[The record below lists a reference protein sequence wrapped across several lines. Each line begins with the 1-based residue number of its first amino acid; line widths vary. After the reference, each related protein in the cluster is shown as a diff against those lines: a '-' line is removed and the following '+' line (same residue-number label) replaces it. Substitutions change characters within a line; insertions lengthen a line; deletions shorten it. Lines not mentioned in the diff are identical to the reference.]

1 MPYGPDGR
9 WTAPAFSLGYQVI
22 DWIEAYLVHGPGDVQ
37 GQPIKLDREYSRFIV
52 DAYEVDGRG
61 RRRVTR
67 AFLSRPK
74 GRAKSELAGMLVC
87 AEALGPVRCD
97 GFDANGQPV
106 GRPLTYPYIRCLAT
120 EENQA
125 GNTYDNVY
133 YMLTEGPVYDAYPG
147 LDVNLAK
154 VNIPGGGEIVPSSAS
169 SASKDGG
176 KETFAVFDETH
187 LYVTRELH
195 GMHKTVS
202 RNLLKRKIAEP
213 WALETSTMYAPGEGS
228 IAEQMHADFMKAA
241 EGLIE
246 HPGLLFDHREAP
258 PVSIRNKAEL
268 KKALRYVYGPAAEW
282 MDLDRMVVELQTM
295 QEHEVRR
302 YFLNQPTATVD
313 QAIEKEAWDAI
324 ESEDRPQPGDQIAI
338 GFDGS
343 IRYDATA
350 IVGCRLSDGLV
361 FPIAVFENPHT
372 SEDWEVDVLA
382 VDAAMAKAMKEYRV
396 EWVYADPAYW
406 QDIVGRWAIEFG
418 DDHIFEFWTHR
429 DTPMANAVERF
440 RTGIETKQIKHV
452 GDPTLTRHVLNAR
465 TREVRAGVVL
475 RKDTKRSKRHI
486 DACMAA
492 VLAVEARAD
501 AIADGRLRKKRY
513 RAISY

>member
-1 MPYGPDGR
+1 MPYAPDGR
-9 WTAPAFSLGYQVI
+9 WTAPEFSLGYQVI
-22 DWIEAYLVHGPGDVQ
+22 DWIETYLVHGPGDVQ

-52 DAYEVDGRG
+52 DAYEVDRRG

-74 GRAKSELAGMLVC
+74 GRAKSELAGMLGC

-97 GFDANGQPV
+97 GFDAHGNPV
-106 GRPLTYPYIRCLAT
+106 GRPVTYPYIRCLAT
-120 EENQA
+120 EESQA
-125 GNTYDNVY
+125 GNTYDNIY
-133 YMLTEGPVYDAYPG
+133 YMLTEGPVINEYRG
-147 LDVNLAK
+147 LDVNLTK
-154 VNIPGGGEIVPSSAS
+154 INLPDGGEIVPSTAS

-176 KETFAVFDETH
+176 KETLAIFDETH
-187 LYVTRELH
+187 LYTTPELRR
-195 GMHKTVS
+195 MHQTVS

-213 WALETSTMYAPGEGS
+213 WALETSTMYAPGEES
-228 IAEQMHADFMKAA
+228 IAEEMHSEYMKVT
-241 EGLIE
+241 EGLLD

-282 MDLDRMVVELQTM
+282 MDLDRMVTDLQTM

-313 QAIEKEAWDAI
+313 SYMDKAAWEAALSD
-324 ESEDRPQPGDQIAI
+324 ERPQKGEQIAI

-343 IRYDATA
+343 LRYDATA
-350 IVGCRLSDGLV
+350 IVGCRLRDGLV
-361 FPIAVFENPHT
+361 FPIKIWENPHT
-372 SEDWEVDVLA
+372 SDDWEVDVLE
-382 VDAAMAKAMKEYRV
+382 VDAAVAKAFRDYRV
-396 EWVYADPAYW
+396 EWMYADPAYW
-406 QDIVGRWAIEFG
+406 QDIVGRWAVEYG
-418 DDHIFEFWTHR
+418 DKIVFEFWTHR

-440 RTGIETKQIKHV
+440 RTGIETGQIHHV
-452 GDPTLTRHVLNAR
+452 GNATLTRHVLNAR
-465 TREVRAGVVL
+465 TREVRAGIVL
-475 RKDTKRSKRHI
+475 RKETKRSKKSI

-501 AIADGRLRKKRY
+501 AIADGRLRRRRY
-513 RAISY
+513 RAMSY

>member
-1 MPYGPDGR
+1 M
-9 WTAPAFSLGYQVI
+9 
-22 DWIEAYLVHGPGDVQ
+22 
-37 GQPIKLDREYSRFIV
+37 DREYSRFIV
-52 DAYEVDGRG
+52 DAYEVDRRG

-97 GFDANGQPV
+97 GLDANGQPV
-106 GRPLTYPYIRCLAT
+106 GRPVTYPFIRCLAT
-120 EENQA
+120 EESQA
-125 GNTYDNVY
+125 GNTYDNVH
-133 YMLTEGPVYDAYPG
+133 YMLSEGPVVDAYPG

-154 VNIPGGGEIVPSSAS
+154 VNIPGGGEIVPSTAS

-176 KETFAVFDETH
+176 KESFGVFDETH
-187 LYVTRELH
+187 LYVSPELH
-195 GMHKTVS
+195 SMHKTVS

-228 IAEQMHADFMKAA
+228 IAEQMHGDFMKVL
-241 EGLIE
+241 EGLLE

-258 PVSIRNKAEL
+258 QVSIKNKAEL

-282 MDLDRMVVELQTM
+282 MDLDRMVIELQTM
-295 QEHEVRR
+295 QEHEARR
-302 YFLNQPTATVD
+302 YFLNQPTATAD
-313 QAIEKEAWDAI
+313 QAVDKDAWDAI
-324 ESEDRPQPGDQIAI
+324 EVENDIKPGDQIAI

-343 IRYDATA
+343 LRYDATA
-350 IVGCRLSDGLV
+350 LVGCRLSDGLI
-361 FPIAVFENPHT
+361 FPIRVWENPHT
-372 SEDWEVDVLA
+372 SDDWEVDVLE
-382 VDAAMAKAMKEYRV
+382 VDAAMAKAFDEYRV

-406 QDIVGRWAIEFG
+406 QDIVGRWAVEHG
-418 DDHIFEFWTHR
+418 DKTVFEFWTHR

-440 RTGIETKQIKHV
+440 RTGIQTRQIFHV
-452 GDPTLTRHVLNAR
+452 GDKTLTRHVMNAR
-465 TREVRAGVVL
+465 TREVRAGAVL
-475 RKDTKRSKRHI
+475 RKESKKSKNHI

-513 RAISY
+513 RAMSY

>member
-1 MPYGPDGR
+1 MPYAPDGR
-9 WTAPAFSLGYQVI
+9 WTAPEYSLGYQVI
-22 DWIEAYLVHGPGDVQ
+22 DWIETYLVHGPGDVQ

-52 DAYEVDGRG
+52 DAYEVDRTG
-61 RRRVTR
+61 RRRVSR
-67 AFLSRPK
+67 ALLSRPK
-74 GRAKSELAGMLVC
+74 GRAKSELAGMLAC

-97 GFDANGQPV
+97 GFDAHGNPV
-106 GRPLTYPYIRCLAT
+106 GRPVTYPYIRCLAT

-133 YMLTEGPVYDAYPG
+133 YMLAEGPVIDEYPG
-147 LDVNLAK
+147 LEVHLAK

-187 LYVTRELH
+187 LYTTPELRR
-195 GMHKTVS
+195 MHETVS
-202 RNLLKRKIAEP
+202 RNLLKRKIAQP

-228 IAEQMHADFMKAA
+228 IAEDTHNLYLRVL
-241 EGLIE
+241 EGLAE
-246 HPGLLFDHREAP
+246 APGLLVDHREAP

-268 KKALRYVYGPAAEW
+268 KRALRYVYGPAAEW
-282 MDLDRMVVELQTM
+282 MDLDRMVAELQSM
-295 QEHEVRR
+295 REHEVKR

-313 QAIEKEAWDAI
+313 AYIDKETWDAAKTDAHP
-324 ESEDRPQPGDQIAI
+324 EPGDQIAI

-343 IRYDATA
+343 LRYDATA
-350 IVGCRLSDGLV
+350 IVGCRLSDGLI
-361 FPIAVFENPHT
+361 FPVKVWENPHT
-372 SEDWEVDVLA
+372 SDDWEVDVLE
-382 VDAAMAKAMKEYRV
+382 VDAAMAEAFKTYRV

-418 DDHIFEFWTHR
+418 DRHVFEFWTHR
-429 DTPMANAVERF
+429 DTPMAQAVERF
-440 RTGIETKQIKHV
+440 ETAVRTRQLSHT

-475 RKDTKRSKRHI
+475 RKETKRSKKHI
-486 DACMAA
+486 DAAMAA
-492 VLAVEARAD
+492 ILAFQARAD
-501 AIADGRLRKKRY
+501 AIADGRLRKRRY